1 MTDPNLQADD
11 FYDRLGVS
19 RAASQAEIKKA
30 YQTLL
35 RLYPPERAPDEFKRI
50 REAYEALGSP
60 ESRSEYDRALP
71 PELQKL
77 IQEATAASEA
87 GNHADAERLM
97 KQVLLQQPDLG
108 YVRNELG
115 LVLLHQDRAAEAVAQ
130 FERLTARPDAGSIWW
145 TNLCHAYRLAQRGQD
160 AITAAKK
167 ALTLPDADTTR
178 IHLAWAEV
186 HIDAN
191 ETGKALDVL
200 EKGIQADGRTDF
212 DDMELVLRVLDL
224 RLMSGDEKAIG
235 KAADRVASLAADD
248 EQKRYTAWRIARI
261 AIGQVRYR
269 NFGLAKVLSDRAK
282 NLQPQ
287 DTDYSALSLLSE
299 HLNANRHDQARTLLA
314 TSPTFRT
321 GGWLDGL
328 TPDVGGF
335 LDQNAAFAGM
345 EPIKNAPR
353 LFTLNSVGTGFWG
366 KRDHD
371 AATGSYVTT
380 LCFVVL
386 FLPLLPLSAYRV
398 IRGDDKRYNVLGKVP
413 LSKMASR
420 LRWGVPLGLFLW
432 IFISGASSGS
442 SREKL
447 DNDAPQFEARESGTV
462 TAGGTRALPAEIA
475 GVSPDMLQREYQG
488 EVRAPDRGMIQVR
501 LTIDSTAVYS
511 SARISLSGGAELT
524 APAKVTRTNDGVIVT
539 ASDSGDATVFFT
551 GTQKRS
557 TMMSG
562 TLRYIPRGAPGTMFS
577 KSIELSSP

>member
-11 FYDRLGVS
+11 FYERLGVV
-19 RAASQAEIKKA
+19 RTASQTEIKKA

-35 RLYPPERAPDEFKRI
+35 RQYPPERAPDEFKRI

-60 ESRSEYDRALP
+60 ESRGEYDRALP

-145 TNLCHAYRLAQRGQD
+145 TNLCHAYRLAQRGPD
-160 AITAAKK
+160 AISAAKK
-167 ALTLPDADTTR
+167 ALTLPDADATR

-191 ETGKALDVL
+191 ETGKALEVL

-224 RLMSGDEKAIG
+224 RIGGGDEKAIG
-235 KAADRVASLAADD
+235 KAADRVASLATDD

-261 AIGQVRYR
+261 AISQVRSR
-269 NFGLAKVLSDRAK
+269 NFGLAKVLSDRART
-282 NLQPQ
+282 LQPQ
-287 DTDYSALSLLSE
+287 DTDYSALSLLAD

-314 TSPTFRT
+314 TSPTFRAD
-321 GGWLDGL
+321 GWLDGL

-335 LDQNAAFAGM
+335 LDQNAALAGM
-345 EPIKNAPR
+345 QPIKNPPR
-353 LFTLNSVGTGFWG
+353 LFTLNSIGTGFWG
-366 KRDHD
+366 KRDED
-371 AATGSYVTT
+371 PSSGSYITT

-386 FLPLLPLSAYRV
+386 FLPLIPLSAYRV
-398 IRGDDKRYNVLGKVP
+398 IRDKDKRYSVLGKVP

-420 LRWGVPLGLFLW
+420 MRWGIPLGLLLW
-432 IFISGASSGS
+432 IFTAGASSS
-442 SREKL
+442 SNRDKL
-447 DNDAPQFEARESGTV
+447 DNGEPKFETRERGTV
-462 TAGGTRALPAEIA
+462 SAGSSALPDEIA
-475 GVSPDMLQREYQG
+475 GVSRDMIALEYRG
-488 EVRAPDRGMIQVR
+488 EVTVSGRDPIQVR
-501 LTIDSTAVYS
+501 LTIDSTVAS
-511 SARISLSGGAELT
+511 TSGRIELSGGAEARAT
-524 APAKVTRTNDGVIVT
+524 ATVTRINNTVIAT
-539 ASDSGDATVFFT
+539 ATDTGTATVYFT
-551 GTQKRS
+551 GTQRRS
-557 TMMSG
+557 TMMNGSLRFFPLNGQG
-562 TLRYIPRGAPGTMFS
+562 TSFI
-577 KSIELSSP
+577 KNVELTSSR